1 MGWGI
6 YEGKAE
12 TLQEKR
18 RRYLY
23 SEMCEVSDDEYW
35 RHIHYMDR
43 LGLINTM
50 EQKKDP
56 NLL

>member
-18 RRYLY
+18 RRYLN
-23 SEMCEVSDDEYW
+23 SEMCEVSDDEYLAP
-35 RHIHYMDR
+35 HALYGPPLD
-43 LGLINTM
+43 
-50 EQKKDP
+50 
-56 NLL
+56 